1 MVFTHA
7 KFAPGAI
14 HSVWCHSDVKTWL
27 NFTYL
32 GTQEG
37 FKSYFLQNQD
47 TFIILYTSLDVKNDL
62 LYKAKAIF
70 IKIVSYKHLFQ
81 MSSLFCGNAVVF
93 SYITIKSSV

>member
-14 HSVWCHSDVKTWL
+14 HSVWCRSDVKTWL

-62 LYKAKAIF
+62 LYKAKAFF
-70 IKIVSYKHLFQ
+70 IKIVSYKHRFQ